1 MVVLA
6 GHSSSTNGHLLGKR
20 GLQSIPLAPKPFYA
34 LVMHIL
40 SSSRKARDSTLL
52 SLARMPLTAEA
63 AIAVNY
69 LEKYRYGAIN
79 SICMKK
85 LFTGT

>member
-6 GHSSSTNGHLLGKR
+6 GYSSSTNGHLLGGR
-20 GLQSIPLAPKPFYA
+20 GLQSIPMAPKPFYA
-34 LVMHIL
+34 SVMHIL
-40 SSSRKARDSTLL
+40 SSSRKARESTLL
-52 SLARMPLTAEA
+52 TLAT
-63 AIAVNY
+63 IAVNY

-79 SICMKK
+79 SVCMKM